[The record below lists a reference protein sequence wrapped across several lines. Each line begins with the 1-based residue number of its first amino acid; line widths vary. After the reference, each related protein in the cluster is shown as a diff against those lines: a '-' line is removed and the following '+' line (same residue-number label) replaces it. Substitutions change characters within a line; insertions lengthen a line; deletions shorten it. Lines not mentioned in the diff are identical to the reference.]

1 MLCQE
6 ESKDVAA
13 EEKAFVL
20 AACVYRSSLLRKSEK
35 PSEEENSELCLFS
48 FTQLLVFCR
57 SGLSK
62 LSSELIL
69 GRVHWWVWS
78 CHACLLLEKVRK
90 STPKVLNFTVT
101 CHVRF
106 LENKQREHRRRHFFP
121 IPGHSVAWSDG
132 EFLCPLC
139 QMLSNTVLPLSSPAL
154 CSSQTATPTCDITM
168 DMWRTLIN
176 KAIDQ
181 GIDGGEA
188 GKIS

>member
-1 MLCQE
+1 MSL
-6 ESKDVAA
+6 
-13 EEKAFVL
+13 F
-20 AACVYRSSLLRKSEK
+20 SSLSHTLS
-35 PSEEENSELCLFS
+35 SL
-48 FTQLLVFCR
+48 FCR
-57 SGLSK
+57 SGFSK

-78 CHACLLLEKVRK
+78 RHARLLLEKVRN
-90 STPKVLNFTVT
+90 STTMVQISQHVLF
-101 CHVRF
+101 RF

-154 CSSQTATPTCDITM
+154 CSAQSATPTCDITM
-168 DMWRTLIN
+168 DMWRELIS

-188 GKIS
+188 GKTGRVCESHLFS